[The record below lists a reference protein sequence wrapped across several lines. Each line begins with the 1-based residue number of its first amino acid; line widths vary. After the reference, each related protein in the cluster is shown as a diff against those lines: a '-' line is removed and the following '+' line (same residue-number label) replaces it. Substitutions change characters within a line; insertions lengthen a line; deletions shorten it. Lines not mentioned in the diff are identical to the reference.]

1 MSSCKN
7 GKLLD
12 DVRRIMRMKHYSI
25 HTERTYCDWIRQFV
39 KFHKLQDRDSL
50 LIASESKIEDFFSYL
65 AIQRKGKYSDPL
77 LFNSLIPAFSRR
89 AKEIFV
95 RGSEYLHAKLPLQP

>member
-65 AIQRKGKYSDPL
+65 AIQRKEENTGLYFDKPKSGL
-77 LFNSLIPAFSRR
+77 GLWSVVMSFMLKLFP
-89 AKEIFV
+89 E
-95 RGSEYLHAKLPLQP
+95 